1 MDAYRQHELPETVK
15 RYKQY
20 TDAFQEWLMKT
31 AIQRGVE
38 SAAQIA
44 EQAKTKKKGKKAYK
58 MSAAQQQIL
67 IDGIASSKEPLSDTS
82 GLRDLQDAIRSRKE
96 VTQYHKHSS
105 TLDAGHAFFNVVL
118 ESAHS
123 KLTTFIGLIPVML
136 KSQDL
141 EDEAS
146 TFLAY
151 RFQHDTESDD
161 GEVEP
166 TDSDQTSQLEQHQE
180 NIPSPSKNKEKGQPM
195 SEKDAELRRDF
206 LVLCFLYELN
216 RIREIVREAWMAYR
230 KNEATSLTAALV
242 ADLAQ
247 SYIQQTVAAL
257 VEDLAS
263 YDSLPQ
269 VPLSGI
275 VRQLF
280 AKLSGGGTTT
290 KTVSPPTGLS
300 DTALQH
306 LLCIKA
312 LDHLEVYTKP
322 KARKKGAA
330 RDAPDPKLPFL
341 PFLRHF
347 DAIRKKQVVLP
358 IWDKFTES
366 MVRYNG
372 TPDMYLPF
380 GFQIVLDANETMGG
394 EYRKINQDVV
404 QQGFDIA
411 HLIRTHTEYED
422 RMWESGTKPDY
433 MSKGNMKFSNVYLS
447 SLDSLLNWIQEVLKT
462 KESGRC
468 GTADTYVATDAFVA
482 MHPTMAGL
490 SIWNFN
496 KTYAGFSITK
506 VNWFITAIC
515 HLYNAAMQV
524 GGLDV
529 IWPDLDYIM
538 DLHETDRIF
547 VGDPPTNPN
556 DFLERYYLSAC
567 VSSRSFAKDFRSTGN
582 HFPAAP
588 PEVRKKRGL
597 MTHFPLEEAISK
609 YYGPDKKNDRWL
621 KRHAIFSHL
630 HNVIGE
636 LDQEFIE
643 EHIELKTDELSE
655 LRDNF
660 EAMISKMTPRK
671 SKNRRKKQNRVH
683 PPKVTEI
690 DTTYTELLR
699 TMNICLQANE
709 LHSNFDYLALYR
721 RTHTLVLRIRKEVLY
736 DEASQLARRGD
747 IRKEH
752 IPSNSELL
760 IDLFRA
766 LKIKSKDKKIEP
778 SGNELSTDVVPLEQ
792 LKRIAR
798 IMKEVIIEEGSEEL
812 NRAQMRRNRDW
823 DLLKAAYAADGAKK
837 ESQIPKSDA
846 GSQPPAEPEEDT
858 APTEEAEKEAEDVKE
873 PTDNVEQPPCLPPGH
888 WPTDLEEEQ
897 DDCDAKATFTPK
909 QTAEPVQA
917 PSNAIGQKIEKS
929 EASTTEVSIV
939 SHECPGCG
947 NCTASDS
954 GPEVHSNGDTSKSN
968 TKHDGQDV
976 LDAHSEPSNAHVETA
991 KPKEKLYQ
999 AHVVDEVD
1007 TELQDP
1013 ECESTRN
1020 RSSKYLP
1027 VSKIDDE
1034 ADPSEEAVSGVSAEH
1049 VLCSTQ
1055 GVAEQ
1060 TVTGALIDEREP
1072 SEISI
1077 VANEEDSET
1086 HQDSEDMCR
1095 KLGLPVQ
1102 RDDGADSHIRE
1113 EWVPISAATFEELAK
1128 ALKLN
1133 KAKHNDKPKGVF
1145 HRLVYSRNALRK
1157 RLVTIKRTSAAPH
1170 LTFAL
1175 RRKGCHRRS
1184 IIVTRK
1190 HTVSLRCY
1198 AACSLARALLGKES
1212 KLQSRL
1218 QEATKAVLAQ
1228 QSYKLPDL
1236 QAAWHTVSATV
1247 PEKTDV
1253 EDQVWVDDAANIV
1266 STAGMVRAIG
1276 K

>member
-1 MDAYRQHELPETVK
+1 
-15 RYKQY
+15 
-20 TDAFQEWLMKT
+20 MKT
-31 AIQRGVE
+31 AVQRGVE

-44 EQAKTKKKGKKAYK
+44 EQARTKKKGKKAYK

-67 IDGIASSKEPLSDTS
+67 VDGIASSKEPLVDTS

-105 TLDAGHAFFNVVL
+105 TWDAGHAFFNVVL

-151 RFQHDTESDD
+151 RFQPDTENDD
-161 GEVEP
+161 DDVEP
-166 TDSDQTSQLEQHQE
+166 TNSDHTSKPEQRQG
-180 NIPSPSKNKEKGQPM
+180 NIRSRSKSKEKGHPM
-195 SEKDAELRRDF
+195 SGKEAELRRDF

-230 KNEATSLTAALV
+230 KDEATSLTAALV
-242 ADLAQ
+242 TDLAQ
-247 SYIQQTVAAL
+247 SHIQQTVAAL

-269 VPLSGI
+269 EPLSSI

-280 AKLSGGGTTT
+280 AKLSGGGTAPN
-290 KTVSPPTGLS
+290 TVTPPTGLS
-300 DTALQH
+300 DTALEH

-312 LDHLEVYTKP
+312 LDHLEAYTKP
-322 KARKKGAA
+322 KARKQGAA
-330 RDAPDPKLPFL
+330 RDSPDPKLPFL

-366 MVRYNG
+366 MVHYNG

-411 HLIRTHTEYED
+411 RLIRTHTEYED
-422 RMWESGTKPDY
+422 RMWDSGTKPDY

-462 KESGRC
+462 KDSARC

-515 HLYNAAMQV
+515 HLYNAAIQV
-524 GGLDV
+524 GGLDE
-529 IWPDLDYIM
+529 IWSDLDYIM

-547 VGDPPTNPN
+547 VGDPPTDPD

-567 VSSRSFAKDFRSTGN
+567 VSSRSFAKDFRLTGN
-582 HFPAAP
+582 HFPVAP

-597 MTHFPLEEAISK
+597 MTHFPLEETISK
-609 YYGPDKKNDRWL
+609 YYGPDRKNDRWL
-621 KRHAIFSHL
+621 KRHAIFNHL

-636 LDQEFIE
+636 LDQEFID
-643 EHIELKTDELSE
+643 EHIELKNDELSE

-660 EAMISKMTPRK
+660 ESIFSKITAGE
-671 SKNRRKKQNRVH
+671 SKNRRKKQIRVH
-683 PPKVTEI
+683 PPKVAEI
-690 DTTYTELLR
+690 DTTYPELLR

-721 RTHTLVLRIRKEVLY
+721 RAHALVLRIRKEVLY

-752 IPSNSELL
+752 VPSNSELL
-760 IDLFRA
+760 IDLFSA
-766 LKIKSKDKKIEP
+766 LKIKSKDKKIE
-778 SGNELSTDVVPLEQ
+778 STGNELSTDVVPLEQ

-798 IMKEVIIEEGSEEL
+798 IMKEVITEEGSEEL
-812 NRAQMRRNRDW
+812 NRAQMRRDRDW
-823 DLLKAAYAADGAKK
+823 DLLKAVYAADGAKK
-837 ESQIPKSDA
+837 DSQIPKSDA
-846 GSQPPAEPEEDT
+846 GSQTPAEPEEDT
-858 APTEEAEKEAEDVKE
+858 APTEEAETEVEDFKEL
-873 PTDNVEQPPCLPPGH
+873 TDNVEKPPCLPLGH
-888 WPTDLEEEQ
+888 WPTGLEEEQ
-897 DDCDAKATFTPK
+897 DGCDAKAAVTPK
-909 QTAEPVQA
+909 QTAEPGQA
-917 PSNAIGQKIEKS
+917 PSNATDQETEEPGE
-929 EASTTEVSIV
+929 STNE
-939 SHECPGCG
+939 
-947 NCTASDS
+947 DS
-954 GPEVHSNGDTSKSN
+954 GGDTSKPN
-968 TKHDGQDV
+968 TK
-976 LDAHSEPSNAHVETA
+976 PKR
-991 KPKEKLYQ
+991 KPYQ
-999 AHVVDEVD
+999 AHVADGID

-1013 ECESTRN
+1013 ERESTRDR
-1020 RSSKYLP
+1020 RSKCSLA
-1027 VSKIDDE
+1027 SKIY
-1034 ADPSEEAVSGVSAEH
+1034 ADADTAEEAVSGVSAEY

-1060 TVTGALIDEREP
+1060 VRTGALIDEQKL
-1072 SEISI
+1072 SGITI
-1077 VANEEDSET
+1077 HVTEEKLGT
-1086 HQDSEDMCR
+1086 TQDPEDMCR
-1095 KLGLPVQ
+1095 NLGLPVQ
-1102 RDDGADSHIRE
+1102 RDDGADSHVRE
-1113 EWVPISAATFEELAK
+1113 EWVPVSAATFEELVK
-1128 ALKLN
+1128 AVKLN

-1157 RLVTIKRTSAAPH
+1157 RLVTIKRTPAAPH
-1170 LTFAL
+1170 LTFA
-1175 RRKGCHRRS
+1175 RHRKGYRRRS

-1198 AACSLARALLGKES
+1198 AACSLARALLGKQS

-1228 QSYKLPDL
+1228 ESSTPLDL
-1236 QAAWHTVSATV
+1236 QAAWHAVSATV
-1247 PEKTDV
+1247 PETTDV
-1253 EDQVWVDDAANIV
+1253 EDQVWVDDAASIV

>member
-31 AIQRGVE
+31 AVQRGVE

-44 EQAKTKKKGKKAYK
+44 EQAKIKKKGKKAYK
-58 MSAAQQQIL
+58 MSAAQQQTL
-67 IDGIASSKEPLSDTS
+67 VDGIASSKEPLSDTS

-105 TLDAGHAFFNVVL
+105 TWDAGHAFFNVVL
-118 ESAHS
+118 ESAHT
-123 KLTTFIGLIPVML
+123 KLTTFISLIPVML

-146 TFLAY
+146 TFIAY
-151 RFQHDTESDD
+151 RFQRDIESDD
-161 GEVEP
+161 DDDDVEP
-166 TDSDQTSQLEQHQE
+166 TRFDQTSRPEQHQE
-180 NIPSPSKNKEKGQPM
+180 DIPLPSKSKEKGQPM
-195 SEKDAELRRDF
+195 SKKDAELRRDF

-216 RIREIVREAWMAYR
+216 RVREIVREAWMAYR
-230 KNEATSLTAALV
+230 EDEATSITAALV
-242 ADLAQ
+242 TDLAQ

-263 YDSLPQ
+263 YDSVLQ
-269 VPLSGI
+269 LPLSTI

-280 AKLSGGGTTT
+280 AKLSGGGTIPKTT
-290 KTVSPPTGLS
+290 TPPSGLS
-300 DTALQH
+300 DTALRH
-306 LLCIKA
+306 LFCIKA
-312 LDHLEVYTKP
+312 LDHLEAYAKP
-322 KARKKGAA
+322 KALKKGAA

-347 DAIRKKQVVLP
+347 DAIRKKQVALP

-366 MVRYNG
+366 MVRSNG

-380 GFQIVLDANETMGG
+380 GFQIVLDANETMGA

-411 HLIRTHTEYED
+411 RLIRTHTDYED

-447 SLDSLLNWIQEVLKT
+447 SLDCLLNWIQEVLKT
-462 KESGRC
+462 KESERC
-468 GTADTYVATDAFVA
+468 GTASTYVATDAFVA

-506 VNWFITAIC
+506 VNWFVTAIC
-515 HLYNAAMQV
+515 HLYNAAKQV

-538 DLHETDRIF
+538 ELHETERIF
-547 VGDPPTNPN
+547 VGEPPTDPN

-582 HFPAAP
+582 NFPSAP

-597 MTHFPLEEAISK
+597 MAHFPLEEAIGK
-609 YYGPDKKNDRWL
+609 YYGPDRKNDRWL
-621 KRHAIFSHL
+621 KRHAIFNHL
-630 HNVIGE
+630 HNVIAE
-636 LDQEFIE
+636 LDDEFIC
-643 EHIELKTDELSE
+643 EHIQLKTDELSE
-655 LRDNF
+655 LQDNF
-660 EAMISKMTPRK
+660 ESMISKMAPGK
-671 SKNRRKKQNRVH
+671 SKNRRKKNTRVR
-683 PPKVTEI
+683 PPKVTQI
-690 DTTYTELLR
+690 DTSYPELLR

-709 LHSNFDYLALYR
+709 MHSNFDYLALYR
-721 RTHTLVLRIRKEVLY
+721 RAHALVLRVRKEVLY
-736 DEASQLARRGD
+736 DEASQLARRSD

-766 LKIKSKDKKIEP
+766 LKIKPKDKKIEP
-778 SGNELSTDVVPLEQ
+778 TGDELSTDVVPLEQ

-798 IMKEVIIEEGSEEL
+798 IMKEVINEEGSEEL
-812 NRAQMRRNRDW
+812 GRAKMRRDRDW
-823 DLLKAAYAADGAKK
+823 DGLKAAYAADDVKGDNH
-837 ESQIPKSDA
+837 IPQTER
-846 GSQPPAEPEEDT
+846 GLQPPAEPEEDT
-858 APTEEAEKEAEDVKE
+858 GMTEQAKTEVDDVKE
-873 PTDNVEQPPCLPPGH
+873 SADHVEQPPCLPPGH

-897 DDCDAKATFTPK
+897 DHCDTKAAAPLEENAEPNIADEDTEESEES
-909 QTAEPVQA
+909 TAED
-917 PSNAIGQKIEKS
+917 SS
-929 EASTTEVSIV
+929 VSDK
-939 SHECPGCG
+939 CPGCD

-954 GPEVHSNGDTSKSN
+954 DPEIHSTGDTSKID
-968 TKHDGQDV
+968 TKRDDQDI
-976 LDAHSEPSNAHVETA
+976 LDAHREPSNARMETGG
-991 KPKEKLYQ
+991 PKKKLHQ
-999 AHVVDEVD
+999 AHVVDEAD
-1007 TELQDP
+1007 TEIQDS
-1013 ECESTRN
+1013 ERVSTRD
-1020 RSSKYLP
+1020 SGSKCLP
-1027 VSKIDDE
+1027 ASKVDDDTE
-1034 ADPSEEAVSGVSAEH
+1034 PAEEAVSGVSAER

-1055 GVAEQ
+1055 DVAER
-1060 TVTGALIDEREP
+1060 TVTGALIDEQKP
-1072 SEISI
+1072 SDIMI
-1077 VANEEDSET
+1077 DITEDDSGT
-1086 HQDSEDMCR
+1086 PQDSEDMCCR
-1095 KLGLPVQ
+1095 LGLPVPH
-1102 RDDGADSHIRE
+1102 DDGDDSHVRE
-1113 EWVPISAATFEELAK
+1113 EWVPVSAATFEELLK
-1128 ALKLN
+1128 AFKMN
-1133 KAKHNDKPKGVF
+1133 KAKHNSKPQGVF

-1157 RLVTIKRTSAAPH
+1157 RLVTIKRTPAAPH
-1170 LTFAL
+1170 LTFA
-1175 RRKGCHRRS
+1175 RRHKGYYRRS
-1184 IIVTRK
+1184 IVVTRK

-1212 KLQSRL
+1212 KRQCRL

-1228 QSYKLPDL
+1228 ESYASLDL
-1236 QAAWHTVSATV
+1236 QAAWHTVSVTM
-1247 PEKTDV
+1247 PEKSDV
-1253 EDQVWVDDAANIV
+1253 GDHVWVDDAASV
-1266 STAGMVRAIG
+1266 VPTGDMVRAIG